1 MSQSQVQPEYQQR
14 VLPPRVSTLWWLEK
28 GSYLTFIL
36 REMSCVFVAW
46 FVVYLLLLVRAVTQG
61 DASYQELLAWSATTP
76 ILLLNTSSFLFLI
89 FHAVTFFGGA
99 AGDGGEGRPQH
110 GAGQPGACWPLRGLG
125 GGFGSGVLAPAGGVR

>member
-76 ILLLNTSSFLFLI
+76 ILLLNIVSFLFLI
-89 FHAVTFFGGA
+89 FHAVTFFDA
-99 AGDGGEGRPQH
+99 APR
-110 GAGQPGACWPLRGLG
+110 AMVVKVGQNPVPGSL
-125 GGFGSGVLAPAGGVR
+125 VLAGLYAGLVAASAVVCWLLLGA